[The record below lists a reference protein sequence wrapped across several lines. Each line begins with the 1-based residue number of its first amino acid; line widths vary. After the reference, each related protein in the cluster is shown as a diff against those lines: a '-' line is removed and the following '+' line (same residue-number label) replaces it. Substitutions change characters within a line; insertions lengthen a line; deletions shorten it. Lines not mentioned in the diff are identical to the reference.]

1 MLEIPIPKG
10 KVFNNDTQMFYDVPS
25 CTLKLEHSLIS
36 VSKWESRWHKSFL
49 SIKDKTSEMTIDY
62 IRCMEISKNIDPI
75 VYYALTPKDISEI
88 TAYIED
94 PMTATT
100 FNEPKRAPSRKI
112 VTSEQIYYWM
122 FSYSIPKECEQ
133 WHLNRLLTLIHIFE
147 LESQPKKKM
156 SRSAILKQNA
166 ALNDARLARLHTRG

>member
-10 KVFNNDTQMFYDVPS
+10 KVFNNDTQMFYDVRP
-25 CTLKLEHSLIS
+25 CTLNMEHSLIS
-36 VSKWESRWHKSFL
+36 VSKWEAKWHKSFL
-49 SIKDKTSEMTIDY
+49 SAKDKTVEMTIDY
-62 IRCMEISKNIDPI
+62 IRCMTISKNIDPI
-75 VYYALTPKDISEI
+75 VYYALTPEDISKI
-88 TAYIED
+88 NAYIED

-100 FNEPKRAPSRKI
+100 FNEPKRPPSRKI

-122 FSYSIPKECEQ
+122 FCYSIPKECEQ

-166 ALNDARLARLHTRG
+166 ALNDARLAKLRTRG